1 MMKSMKN
8 ASALLLAGVA
18 VLSAGL
24 AQAQSGEIKSLKLAA
39 PSVAVN
45 TGASLRVE
53 FTPAA
58 NASAC
63 GVTVDWGN
71 GAKQDIRLGIDSFKD
86 SPATLSQAY
95 PNPGS
100 YNIKLEGK
108 FLTRG
113 LRSAAACTVSAA
125 PVTIKVTD
133 PAAEK
138 LVADQRAAQLAAEAA
153 LKEAAI
159 REQEAAARERAA
171 LADAERAKQDLVR
184 QQAAAREME
193 LDLKRKELERREAQ
207 LRKDDEARRA
217 AMARPAAPAPAP
229 AAAAAAP
236 ARAPAPAAPAG
247 GRPPVKA
254 ADGF

>member
-1 MMKSMKN
+1 MMKLMKN
-8 ASALLLAGVA
+8 AGALLLAGA
-18 VLSAGL
+18 AGL
-24 AQAQSGEIKSLKLAA
+24 STGLVHAQSGEIKSLKLAA

-53 FTPAA
+53 FTPSA

-86 SPATLSQAY
+86 SPATLTQAY
-95 PNPGS
+95 PNPGT

-113 LRSAAACTVSAA
+113 LRSAAACTVAAA

-133 PAAEK
+133 PVAEK

-193 LDLKRKELERREAQ
+193 MDLKRKDLERREAQ

-217 AMARPAAPAPAP
+217 PVSRPAAPAP
-229 AAAAAAP
+229 AAAAAP
-236 ARAPAPAAPAG
+236 APAPAAPAG

>member
-1 MMKSMKN
+1 MMKLMKN
-8 ASALLLAGVA
+8 AGALLLAGA
-18 VLSAGL
+18 AGLSAGL
-24 AQAQSGEIKSLKLAA
+24 AQAQTQEIKSLKLAA
-39 PSVAVN
+39 PSVPVN
-45 TGASLRVE
+45 TPASLRVE
-53 FTPAA
+53 FTPSV
-58 NASAC
+58 NSSAC

-71 GAKQDIRLGIDSFKD
+71 GSKQDIRLGIDNFKD
-86 SPATLSQAY
+86 SPATLNLAY

-100 YNIKLEGK
+100 YNIKLEGR
-108 FLTRG
+108 FMTRG
-113 LRSAAACTVSAA
+113 LRSAAACNVTAA

-133 PAAEK
+133 PVAEK

-193 LDLKRKELERREAQ
+193 MDLKRKDLERREAQ

-217 AMARPAAPAPAP
+217 PVSRPAAP
-229 AAAAAAP
+229 AAAAAP
-236 ARAPAPAAPAG
+236 APAPAAPAG

>member
-18 VLSAGL
+18 GLSTGL
-24 AQAQSGEIKSLKLAA
+24 VHAQSGEIKSLKLAA

-45 TGASLRVE
+45 TPASLRVE
-53 FTPAA
+53 FTPSA

-71 GAKQDIRLGIDSFKD
+71 GSKQDIRLGIDSFKD
-86 SPATLSQAY
+86 SPATLNLAY
-95 PNPGS
+95 PNPGT

-193 LDLKRKELERREAQ
+193 LDLKRKDLERREAQ

-217 AMARPAAPAPAP
+217 AVARPAAPA
-229 AAAAAAP
+229 AAAP
-236 ARAPAPAAPAG
+236 APAPAAPAG

>member
-18 VLSAGL
+18 GLSTGFV
-24 AQAQSGEIKSLKLAA
+24 QAQTQEIKSLKLVA
-39 PSVAVN
+39 PSVPVN
-45 TGASLRVE
+45 TPASLRVE
-53 FTPAA
+53 FTPSA

-63 GVTVDWGN
+63 GVSVDWGN
-71 GAKQDIRLGIDSFKD
+71 GSKQDIRLGIDSFKD
-86 SPATLSQAY
+86 SPATLNLAY
-95 PNPGS
+95 PNPGT

-113 LRSAAACTVSAA
+113 LRSAAACTVAAA

-133 PAAEK
+133 PVAEK

-153 LKEAAI
+153 LKEAAV

-171 LADAERAKQDLVR
+171 LADAERAKQDLLR

-217 AMARPAAPAPAP
+217 AMARPAAPAV
-229 AAAAAAP
+229 AAP
-236 ARAPAPAAPAG
+236 APAPAAPAG

>member
-1 MMKSMKN
+1 MMKLMKN
-8 ASALLLAGVA
+8 AGALLLAGA
-18 VLSAGL
+18 AGLSAGL
-24 AQAQSGEIKSLKLAA
+24 AQAQTQEIKSLKLAA
-39 PSVAVN
+39 PSVPVN
-45 TGASLRVE
+45 TPASLRVE
-53 FTPAA
+53 FTPSV
-58 NASAC
+58 NSSAC

-71 GAKQDIRLGIDSFKD
+71 GSKQDIRLGIDNFKD
-86 SPATLSQAY
+86 SPATLNLAY

-100 YNIKLEGK
+100 YNIKLEGR
-108 FLTRG
+108 FMTRG
-113 LRSAAACTVSAA
+113 LRSAAACNVTAA

-133 PAAEK
+133 PVAEK

-193 LDLKRKELERREAQ
+193 MDLKRKDLERREAQ
-207 LRKDDEARRA
+207 LRKDEEARRA
-217 AMARPAAPAPAP
+217 PVSRPAAP
-229 AAAAAAP
+229 AAAAAP
-236 ARAPAPAAPAG
+236 APAPAAPAG

>member
-86 SPATLSQAY
+86 SPATLTQAY

-217 AMARPAAPAPAP
+217 AMARPAAPAPA
-229 AAAAAAP
+229 AAAA
-236 ARAPAPAAPAG
+236 APAPAAPAG

>member
-18 VLSAGL
+18 GLSAGL
-24 AQAQSGEIKSLKLAA
+24 AQAQTQEIKSLKLAA

-53 FTPAA
+53 FTPSA
-58 NASAC
+58 NSSAC

-113 LRSAAACTVSAA
+113 LRSAAACNVTAA

-171 LADAERAKQDLVR
+171 LADADRAKQDLVR

-193 LDLKRKELERREAQ
+193 LDLKRKDLERREAQ

-217 AMARPAAPAPAP
+217 AVARPATPAAAAPAPAP
-229 AAAAAAP
+229 A
-236 ARAPAPAAPAG
+236 APAAPAG